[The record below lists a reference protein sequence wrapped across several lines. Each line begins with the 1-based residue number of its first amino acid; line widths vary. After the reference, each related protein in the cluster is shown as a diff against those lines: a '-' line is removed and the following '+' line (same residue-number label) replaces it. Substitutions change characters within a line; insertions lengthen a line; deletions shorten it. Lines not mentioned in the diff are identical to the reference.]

1 MRVSNLQQLLDDA
14 IDHRYSRRQLLK
26 RMGVLT
32 LAVPAVASLLAAC
45 EDADDDEDA
54 AATDDASDD
63 SADEPAVDTDD
74 EEEAE
79 EPEEETDDEA
89 DEEPEEADDADEED
103 EEHEDGEPRTGG
115 TLVVSED
122 DFTRFTPASAGGH
135 RTFRLYAHFYEG
147 LVRDDLLNTDTP
159 EQLETVAHL
168 ATDWEISDDGL
179 EYTFTL
185 REGVEF
191 HDGTPF
197 NADAVRVNFERQND
211 EDSEYFNED
220 AHRLT
225 RPEYEMVESGEVID
239 DYTWKYTLSGP
250 FSEFIRVLESRQL
263 AFISPT
269 ALDEMDEQ
277 ELEANPVGTG
287 SFRVVEQDAGRRIV
301 LERNEDYW
309 GEPALV
315 DRIVGEIYE
324 DADAAVSAVRSG
336 EVDIHGVPLPAQVP
350 GVEGDD
356 EVDVRDH
363 PQPHTWFMMLNCEH
377 GPTADKRVR
386 QAMNYAWDRD
396 AMMALLNDLA
406 IPAESPIPPSS
417 PIHPPSVDPYYYDPE
432 RARAL
437 LEEAGY
443 GDGVDIKVMFSLN
456 VSEMELVQANYADVG
471 INMELDVMENTVF
484 LDLARAGLHSDEY
497 AALQSQWFTESDRGY
512 WLQQMFHTDRWAPNG
527 NNRGLYSN
535 SEVDEL
541 VTEAR
546 GAPTLEDAVPIYR
559 DALDIV
565 VDDAPWVWFFHYI
578 SPIFVRHDVR
588 GLNLT
593 ASPYWDLTSVWL
605 DRD

>member
-1 MRVSNLQQLLDDA
+1 MRVSHIQQMLDDA
-14 IDHRYSRRQLLK
+14 IEYRYSRRQVLK
-26 RMGVLT
+26 RMGALT
-32 LAVPAVASLLAAC
+32 LTVPAVAGLLAAC
-45 EDADDDEDA
+45 EDSDDDEEDV
-54 AATDDASDD
+54 ATDDAAEDEADD
-63 SADEPAVDTDD
+63 PAVDTED

-79 EPEEETDDEA
+79 DEPSEDEA
-89 DEEPEEADDADEED
+89 DEEPEDAEED
-103 EEHEDGEPRTGG
+103 EEEEDVSEEGEPRTGG

-122 DFTRFTPASAGGH
+122 DFTRFTPATAGGH

-147 LVRDDLLNTDTP
+147 LVRDDLLNTDSP
-159 EQLETVAHL
+159 EQLETIGWL
-168 ATDWEISDDGL
+168 AESWDISDDGL
-179 EYTFTL
+179 EYTLHL

-197 NADAVRVNFERQND
+197 NADAVLANYERQNVEGSD
-211 EDSEYFNED
+211 YFNED

-225 RPEYEMVESGEVID
+225 RPEYEMVESGEVVD
-239 DYTWKYTLSGP
+239 EFTWKYTLSGP
-250 FSEFIRVLESRQL
+250 FSEFIRVLESRQFGL
-263 AFISPT
+263 ISPT
-269 ALDEMDEQ
+269 ALDEMDAQ
-277 ELEANPVGTG
+277 QLEENPVGTG
-287 SFRVVEQDAGRRIV
+287 SFRVVEQEAGRRIV

-324 DADAAVSAVRSG
+324 DADAAVAAVRNG
-336 EVDIHGVPLPAQVP
+336 EVDIHGVPLPQQVP

-356 EVDVRDH
+356 EVNVLSH

-386 QAMNYAWDRD
+386 QALNYAWDRD
-396 AMMALLNDLA
+396 AMVALLNDLVV
-406 IPAESPIPPSS
+406 PAESPVPPSS
-417 PIHPPSVDPYYYDPE
+417 PIHPPTVDPYHYDPE

-443 GDGVDIKVMFSLN
+443 GDGVDLKVMFSIN

-471 INMELDVMENTVF
+471 INLELDVMENTVF
-484 LDLARAGLHSDEY
+484 LDLARAGLHSEEY
-497 AALQSQWFTESDRGY
+497 AALQSQWYTESDRGY

-535 SEVDEL
+535 PEVDEL
-541 VTEAR
+541 ATEAR
-546 GAPTLEDAVPIYR
+546 EAPTLEDAVPIYR
-559 DALDIV
+559 QALDII
-565 VDDAPWVWFFHYI
+565 VDDAPWVWFFHSN